1 MCPVVVIDRD
11 YDYIESCLEI
21 LKSRVYKEHHPSPAS
36 TPGTTPPP
44 VGRPTTITS
53 PKAPTPPP
61 PTSPVRS
68 RASDQRSGASD
79 TRHLAVS
86 IMAVKQRTVVERKEA
101 ELKEAREE
109 LTLERQLHHQKL
121 CDTEIAFGIQAHY
134 LEIKQAPNS
143 SQRPSFPH

>member
-11 YDYIESCLEI
+11 YDYIESRLEI
-21 LKSRVYKEHHPSPAS
+21 LKSKVYKEHHPSPAT

-68 RASDQRSGASD
+68 MASDQQSRASDTSK
-79 TRHLAVS
+79 RHLAAS
-86 IMAVKQRTVVERKEA
+86 IMAVQQRTVVERKEA
-101 ELKEAREE
+101 ELKEAREK

-121 CDTEIAFGIQAHY
+121 RDTEISFGH
-134 LEIKQAPNS
+134 LL
-143 SQRPSFPH
+143 R